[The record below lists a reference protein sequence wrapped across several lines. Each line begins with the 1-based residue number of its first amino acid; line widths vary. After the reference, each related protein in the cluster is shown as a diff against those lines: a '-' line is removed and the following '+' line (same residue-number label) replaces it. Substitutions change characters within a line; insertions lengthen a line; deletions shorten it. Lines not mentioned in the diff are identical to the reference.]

1 MALRMS
7 ATARPRASGSRSAA
21 VGGGGTAGATGRG
34 EDVIK
39 SCASY
44 YIVMRMAAGRSPQE
58 ACEDALEMIR
68 DKYRKVNP
76 DYMPGEKFVAMNLAG
91 EVGAAWSYE
100 GGQPRMS
107 VRTASGLDIYSGTN
121 FNAGG

>member
-1 MALRMS
+1 
-7 ATARPRASGSRSAA
+7 
-21 VGGGGTAGATGRG
+21 
-34 EDVIK
+34 
-39 SCASY
+39 
-44 YIVMRMAAGRSPQE
+44 
-58 ACEDALEMIR
+58 
-68 DKYRKVNP
+68 
-76 DYMPGEKFVAMNLAG
+76 MNLAG